1 MHKQIKQNPQTIKL
15 NPKKPTNKSNKTHIP
30 FEFRFSRKRE
40 LERLKRTIK
49 VERTNLK
56 LPCRER
62 GGRRVCELRLGREA
76 RRAQRETVCVRVRD
90 F

>member
-1 MHKQIKQNPQTIKL
+1 MKQDAQTNQTKPINNQIK
-15 NPKKPTNKSNKTHIP
+15 PTGKAHIP

-62 GGRRVCELRLGREA
+62 GGRRVCELQLGREA
-76 RRAQRETVCVRVRD
+76 RRAQRETVCVRVKD